1 VRAKEKHRGDTR
13 LRTRRQGGGP
23 GEVRT
28 RRSILRPSPYTL
40 LEKTQST
47 MLSFPGLPQSN
58 THQIP
63 AVAQQ
68 QPKYEAP
75 ITREAVVPLWSW
87 RLQAVFGRYVGG
99 IIQQHSPGKYKYV
112 LKVQEA
118 VCGKVAIVS
127 VVIPRNKSC
136 PAPSIV

>member
-1 VRAKEKHRGDTR
+1 
-13 LRTRRQGGGP
+13 
-23 GEVRT
+23 
-28 RRSILRPSPYTL
+28 
-40 LEKTQST
+40 

-75 ITREAVVPLWSW
+75 IPREAVVPLWSW

-112 LKVQEA
+112 LKVQQLTDSFYVEVLPVWHVKLA
-118 VCGKVAIVS
+118 VAVRGLQGSTREGNTGHRVE
-127 VVIPRNKSC
+127 
-136 PAPSIV
+136 